1 MQNFNKYDLTFDD
14 LDARI
19 KEILPEPLT
28 VSEKLAIG
36 KTILNCID
44 LTTLSGTDNCKK
56 VEELSKQAISYKRD
70 DLGIENTAAVC
81 VYPVFAGTVSSVLS
95 GSGVKTA
102 SVAGAFPSGQSPLEI
117 RIKEV
122 EYALENGAEEID
134 MVISRGRL
142 LEGDEDFV
150 FEEVSA
156 IKEVCGNAH
165 LKVILETGELKTVN
179 LIRRASEIAILAGA
193 DFLKTSTGKIQ
204 PAATPGALLIML
216 DTIKEYYNKTG
227 RKIGVKPA
235 GGISEP
241 DDAIK
246 YYLLTQAVLGNEWMN
261 NSLFRIGASRLAD
274 KMYDFIID
282 NSTF

>member
-44 LTTLSGTDNCKK
+44 LTTLSGTDNRKK

>member
-14 LDARI
+14 LNARI

-44 LTTLSGTDNCKK
+44 LTTLSGTDNRKK

>member
-44 LTTLSGTDNCKK
+44 LTTLSGTDNRRK

>member
-44 LTTLSGTDNCKK
+44 LSTLSGTDNRKK

-134 MVISRGRL
+134 MVISRDRL

>member
-44 LTTLSGTDNCKK
+44 LTTLSGTDNRKK

-204 PAATPGALLIML
+204 PAATPEALLIML